1 MGTTN
6 LLRCILVLGMHRSG
20 TSAVAGM
27 LGDLGCRLPSDL
39 MEASPMNP
47 KGFSEST
54 SISMLDDELMERLG
68 SSWFDWRPL
77 RIEKGSEPFEEFL
90 PRAVDATTRAFADA
104 DLAVLKDPR
113 ISRLVPFWEEVL
125 GRTGRDVS
133 YVHVHRDPRE
143 VVASLDTWAGYD
155 PAYGELLWLRY
166 VLDAEAATRHRPR
179 AFVSYANVLTDWAA
193 EAGRLADTLHLTW
206 PHPPHQEDGRPAF
219 VDGSLHRSVP
229 ASLES
234 VSPWTREAAAVF
246 ETWAAHG
253 EDHDQH
259 PVLDQL
265 RARLDEGSCGFAGVV
280 DQGRAADIRARRL
293 AKSLNDRDGD
303 DVGAGP
309 ARSDL
314 EEQIRTLRRDLDA
327 ARDER
332 GRTDAEL
339 GDARRALEHTRGELA
354 EVEGEREHVVRELAE
369 TQAQQA
375 LDSSA
380 LLEARRSLESYT
392 EDLAESRAQHQ
403 LTRDELA
410 ETEARAGQLSDSL
423 AEERAT
429 RERTEHA
436 VSEARAELERM
447 RVELEAVGRQRDQ
460 LQRQASSQ
468 LREGIA
474 KVLPK
479 RPDREAS
486 GSMGGRAVPQG
497 TRQLRERIEELEQ
510 AHQAMLTSRSWR
522 ITAPLRR
529 MSSALHRNEENV

>member
-1 MGTTN
+1 VTVGTTTT
-6 LLRCILVLGMHRSG
+6 LRGILVLGMHRSG

-54 SISMLDDELMERLG
+54 SISKLDDELMERLG

-77 RIEKGSEPFEEFL
+77 QIEEGSEPYQEFL
-90 PRAVDATTRAFADA
+90 PRAVDATTRAFGDA

-113 ISRLVPFWEEVL
+113 ISRLVPFWEAVL

-143 VVASLDTWAGYD
+143 VVASLNTWAGYD

-166 VLDAEAATRHRPR
+166 VLDSEAATRHRPR
-179 AFVSYANVLTDWAA
+179 AFVSYANVLADWAA
-193 EAGRLADTLHLTW
+193 EAERLADTLHLTW
-206 PHPPHQEDGRPAF
+206 PHPAHQGDDGPAF
-219 VDGSLHRSVP
+219 VDGSLHRSLP
-229 ASLES
+229 TPLES

-246 ETWAAHG
+246 ENWAAHG

-259 PVLDQL
+259 PVLDEL
-265 RARLDEGSCGFAGVV
+265 RARLDEGSPGFARVV

-293 AKSLNDRDGD
+293 AKSLNERDGD

-314 EEQIRTLRRDLDA
+314 EEQVRTLRRELDA

-332 GRTDAEL
+332 GRTDTAL
-339 GDARRALEHTRGELA
+339 DDARRELARTRGELA
-354 EVEGEREHVVRELAE
+354 EVEGEREHVGRELTEAR
-369 TQAQQA
+369 AQHA
-375 LDSSA
+375 LDSSE
-380 LLEARRSLESYT
+380 LLDVRRSLESLS
-392 EDLAESRAQHQ
+392 EDLAESRAQH
-403 LTRDELA
+403 ELA
-410 ETEARAGQLSDSL
+410 RLQLAEADARAGQLSESL
-423 AEERAT
+423 AEERA
-429 RERTEHA
+429 ERDRVEHA
-436 VSEARAELERM
+436 LHEAQAELERL
-447 RVELEAVGRQRDQ
+447 RVELQAVGRQRDQ
-460 LQRQASSQ
+460 LQRQASAQ

-474 KVLPK
+474 KVLPPK
-479 RPDREAS
+479 PS
-486 GSMGGRAVPQG
+486 GSMGGRALPQG
-497 TRQLRERIEELEQ
+497 SRQLRQRIEELEQ
-510 AHQAMLTSRSWR
+510 AHQEMLDSRSWR

-529 MSSALHRNEENV
+529 MSSALRRNEENV

>member
-1 MGTTN
+1 
-6 LLRCILVLGMHRSG
+6 
-20 TSAVAGM
+20 
-27 LGDLGCRLPSDL
+27 
-39 MEASPMNP
+39 MNP

-77 RIEKGSEPFEEFL
+77 QIEEGSEPFQEFL
-90 PRAVDATTRAFADA
+90 PRAVAATTRAFGDA

-113 ISRLVPFWEEVL
+113 ISRLVPFWEAVL

-143 VVASLDTWAGYD
+143 VVASLETWAGYD

-166 VLDAEAATRHRPR
+166 VLDSEAATRHRPR
-179 AFVSYANVLTDWAA
+179 AFVSYANVLADWAA
-193 EAGRLADTLHLTW
+193 EAARLADTLHLTW
-206 PHPPHQEDGRPAF
+206 PHPAHQGDDGPAF

-229 ASLES
+229 APLES

-246 ETWAAHG
+246 ENWAAHG

-265 RARLDEGSCGFAGVV
+265 RARLDEGSSGFAGVV

-314 EEQIRTLRRDLDA
+314 EEQVRTLRRDLDA

-332 GRTDAEL
+332 GRTDTAL
-339 GDARRALEHTRGELA
+339 DDARRALERTRGELA
-354 EVEGEREHVVRELAE
+354 EAEGEREHVGRELTEA
-369 TQAQQA
+369 QAQHA
-375 LDSSA
+375 LDSSE
-380 LLEARRSLESYT
+380 LLDVRRSLESLHRRPRR
-392 EDLAESRAQHQ
+392 EPGPARAHARPARGSRCS
-403 LTRDELA
+403 
-410 ETEARAGQLSDSL
+410 RAGQLSDSL

-429 RERTEHA
+429 RERIEHA
-436 VSEARAELERM
+436 LTRHGPSWSACVSSSRPWGASATSCNARR
-447 RVELEAVGRQRDQ
+447 RR
-460 LQRQASSQ
+460 SC
-468 LREGIA
+468 
-474 KVLPK
+474 
-479 RPDREAS
+479 
-486 GSMGGRAVPQG
+486 GRASPRSCPAPRARPLVRWVAGQSRRAPG
-497 TRQLRERIEELEQ
+497 SYARGSRNWSKPTRPCS
-510 AHQAMLTSRSWR
+510 TSRSWR